1 MTITH
6 TGAIMT
12 YSDAIK
18 RAVATFLFGA
28 LSTPISA
35 AVFDLSAWK
44 VAAASGLAAVLNLV
58 YRAVEAYLEE
68 TEEV

>member
-1 MTITH
+1 MNYPE
-6 TGAIMT
+6 AV
-12 YSDAIK
+12 K

-44 VAAASGLAAVLNLV
+44 VAAASGIAAVINFL

-68 TEEV
+68 TEVA